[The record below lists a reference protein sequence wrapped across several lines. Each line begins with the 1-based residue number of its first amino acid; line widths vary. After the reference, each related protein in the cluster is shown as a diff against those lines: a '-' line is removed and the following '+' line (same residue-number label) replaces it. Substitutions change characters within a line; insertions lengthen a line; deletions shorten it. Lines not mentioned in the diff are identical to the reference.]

1 MIYINIPVKVH
12 VKSVYFLTQGP
23 NLQSADND
31 FTINFYYVSCIFT
44 IHFCVPCVVHS
55 TTRNRER
62 IVLKYTSQSLKNR
75 NKTQDLKSDQPITVA
90 RNMTKTE
97 IIQKESNFDQIEFCY
112 IDKHTAKKQNKERQV
127 SKSD

>member
-31 FTINFYYVSCIFT
+31 FTINFNYVSCIFT

-55 TTRNRER
+55 TT
-62 IVLKYTSQSLKNR
+62 T
-75 NKTQDLKSDQPITVA
+75 
-90 RNMTKTE
+90 
-97 IIQKESNFDQIEFCY
+97 
-112 IDKHTAKKQNKERQV
+112 KKQRKNSFEVHITITKKQKQNTRFEVRPTYYS
-127 SKSD
+127 SKKHDKDRNNTKREQF